1 MKFTSTFVS
10 AILLA
15 VSVSAIPIQKRGVD
29 PNLVPQFGITAG
41 TNPTGTGD
49 CDGVNGIKI
58 PCSCPPP
65 RDQFIASLSADVAAG
80 HDINNP
86 GVAAPFPTDN
96 SVGAQ
101 ITRLQTSVTTLQN
114 LFGPGKGCPA
124 AATTFL
130 AQIKALQS
138 GAAPPAAAPAA
149 PAPAPPA
156 PAPPAPAGG
165 VDPNLV
171 PQFGVSAGVNP
182 TGTGDCDGI
191 NGIKIPCSCPP
202 PRDQFIASLSRDVAA
217 GHDINNPGVAA
228 PFPTDNSVGSQIARI
243 QTSITTLQNLFG
255 PGKGCPAAA
264 TTFLAQIK
272 ALQSGAA
279 PPAAAPAAPAPAP
292 PAPAPPAPAGGVD
305 PNLVPQFGVSAGVNP
320 TGTGDCDGINGIKIP
335 CSCPP
340 PRDQFIASLSA
351 NVAAGHDI
359 NNPGVPAPFP
369 TDNSKG
375 AQIARLQTS
384 ISSLQNLFG
393 PGKGCP
399 AAATTFSAQL
409 KALTG

>member
-1 MKFTSTFVS
+1 MKFTSTLVS
-10 AILLA
+10 IALA
-15 VSVSAIPIQKRGVD
+15 VSVSSFPVQKRGVD

-58 PCSCPPP
+58 PCSCPPS
-65 RDQFIASLSADVAAG
+65 RDSFIASLSADVAAG

-86 GVAAPFPTDN
+86 GVLAPFPTDG
-96 SVGAQ
+96 SVVSQ
-101 ITRLQTSVTTLQN
+101 ITRIQTSVTTLQN

-124 AATTFL
+124 SSTTFL
-130 AQIKALQS
+130 AQIKALQA
-138 GAAPPAAAPAA
+138 GGAAAPPP

-156 PAPPAPAGG
+156 PAPPAPAPPAPTPTPAPTAGG

-171 PQFGVSAGVNP
+171 PQFGVSPGVNP
-182 TGTGDCDGI
+182 TGSGNCDGI

-202 PRDQFIASLSRDVAA
+202 NRDL
-217 GHDINNPGVAA
+217 
-228 PFPTDNSVGSQIARI
+228 
-243 QTSITTLQNLFG
+243 
-255 PGKGCPAAA
+255 
-264 TTFLAQIK
+264 
-272 ALQSGAA
+272 
-279 PPAAAPAAPAPAP
+279 
-292 PAPAPPAPAGGVD
+292 
-305 PNLVPQFGVSAGVNP
+305 
-320 TGTGDCDGINGIKIP
+320 
-335 CSCPP
+335 
-340 PRDQFIASLSA
+340 FIASLSA

-359 NNPGVPAPFP
+359 NNPSVAAAFP

-399 AAATTFSAQL
+399 AASTTFSAQL